1 MFDNLKS
8 EMEKYLK
15 DLHENVK
22 NKEDFLYVEKRTE
35 KFLDVILDEFEKL
48 AKYKEDQIDEL
59 FKSQED
65 TKQRIEDMTRI
76 LKNIEKDIYDDDE
89 SDFEIICP
97 YCGNEFDADVD
108 EKNSEIKCPECG
120 NSIELDWTGNPDDDD
135 DSGCG
140 GSCSHCGGCGA

>member
-8 EMEKYLK
+8 EMKKYLK

-22 NKEDFLYVEKRTE
+22 NKEDLLYVEKRTE

-65 TKQRIEDMTRI
+65 TKQRIEDMARI

>member
-22 NKEDFLYVEKRTE
+22 NKEDLLYVEKRTE